1 MNILVVNQSVIDMI
15 ASFFIFMS
23 LVERTMTGMSHNSIY
38 DQFVCRFWV
47 TRKPLWTMLVTSTYG
62 IVIMTLSRYIAVIYP
77 IQYLSDSVQT
87 SKNSFS
93 GIRLVTSAR
102 RYCDSSCLFVC
113 CLVGGLVLLLVRH
126 NIQPSSTGC
135 TDDFQPLYAKILY

>member
-15 ASFFIFMS
+15 ASLFIFLS
-23 LVERTMTGMSHNSIY
+23 LVERKVTGMSRDSIY

-77 IQYLSDSVQT
+77 IQYKQVRIVFLLYLDH
-87 SKNSFS
+87 
-93 GIRLVTSAR
+93 R
-102 RYCDSSCLFVC
+102 SC
-113 CLVGGLVLLLVRH
+113 
-126 NIQPSSTGC
+126 
-135 TDDFQPLYAKILY
+135 